1 MISARLDRIKVG
13 TPIIPAPIGLITDRN
28 ATGRNKVPWNGTRQP
43 RSFPP
48 FNALSAVI
56 SVGMLLLLMLLD
68 VDGDVDG
75 HPMISSSTL
84 SRSARND
91 RGARTGVPV

>member
-13 TPIIPAPIGLITDRN
+13 TSIIPAPIGLITDRN
-28 ATGRNKVPWNGTRQP
+28 GTGKNKVPWNGAP
-43 RSFPP
+43 EFPP

-56 SVGMLLLLMLLD
+56 SAGMMLLMLLD

-84 SRSARND
+84 SRSARNN
-91 RGARTGVPV
+91 RGARRGVPV